1 MARYLPQVAPT
12 TWKSLHPIS
21 RKPWDV
27 TNGRCWLVGDAA
39 HVLEPLTG
47 EGIYSALATAEMAA
61 RHILSIERVG
71 VKTAASRYRRQHARF
86 YGARMMIHSLLGWS
100 LADSRRSMRLM
111 QILNYWPAA
120 AAQMVEWVQCAEN
133 LQVQEAK
140 P

>member
-1 MARYLPQVAPT
+1 MCIRDRIGVENLLEQQGHSEMKTDADSHDHGQHL
-12 TWKSLHPIS
+12 SLIHIS
-21 RKPWDV
+21 
-27 TNGRCWLVGDAA
+27 

-71 VKTAASRYRRQHARF
+71 VKKAARRYRRQHARF
-86 YGARMMIHSLLGWS
+86 YGARMMMHSLLGWS

-133 LQVQEAK
+133 RLLQEG
-140 P
+140 